1 MSINNAGPAPDATQ
15 EDYIL
20 SPCAMAAEG
29 LSSLMSGGPYRP
41 ARLSLRP
48 DDRRGIADTARVRRI
63 VVFLPDDPFWLL
75 FTLRQAAGLLQQS
88 PAPLPMLILSR
99 SPANWLW
106 HTLLYQV
113 THRRHLG
120 AVRAV
125 ASDLPCRQLA
135 RLLRHNALPE
145 YPLLEQLAF
154 QEMAACGKPA
164 AGVSKPELETALGW
178 LAGDSINHQAQRRGL
193 SHKTLYTQRSSGL
206 KKMLEHHPHLAGRFP
221 GSQIK
226 GPKARIFTTLSAF
239 EREFVHAIH
248 CRQIFPVFQPITDG
262 RLMLQGIEVLSRWRR
277 NGEVLRPCEF
287 LPQIKAEY
295 AWLLLT
301 AFVLQEAVQQINQH
315 PGDYYFA
322 VNVPPEIAGN
332 DNIIRMM
339 ETARRQLLEPAWA
352 DRLVLEFAE
361 TVDLNRHGKI
371 GENITQ
377 LQQQGFRIMLDD
389 CFSQS
394 SVMFPVRSVRFNEYK
409 LDMSIVN
416 DLQSDPQALAL
427 IKSLIYYC
435 QLSGSRCIAEGVDSL
450 EKFNRLKTLGID
462 RFQGYLISPP
472 VSGDNLTALIQRF
485 SPGRYPTS
493 IAG

>member
-1 MSINNAGPAPDATQ
+1 MM
-15 EDYIL
+15 EDGCL
-20 SPCAMAAEG
+20 
-29 LSSLMSGGPYRP
+29 LP
-41 ARLSLRP
+41 ARRLFPQLHEALLIP
-48 DDRRGIADTARVRRI
+48 GIVTVRRI

-75 FTLRQAAGLLQQS
+75 LTLRQAALLLKHS
-88 PAPLPMLILSR
+88 ATPLPMLILSR

-106 HTLLYQV
+106 QTLLHQV
-113 THRRHLG
+113 GKPRHLA

-125 ASDLPCRQLA
+125 ASDLPCQQLRA
-135 RLLRHNALPE
+135 LLKPGALQG

-154 QEMAACGKPA
+154 QEMLVCGKPA
-164 AGVSKPELETALGW
+164 SGVTKPELNTALDW
-178 LAGDSINHQAQRRGL
+178 LRGFSINHQAQRRGL

-206 KKMLEHHPHLAGRFP
+206 KKMVEHHPHLASRFP
-221 GSQIK
+221 GSQTK
-226 GPKARIFTTLSAF
+226 GQKISAVAALSAF

-277 NGEVLRPCEF
+277 NGDVLLPGEF
-287 LPQIKAEY
+287 LPQIRSEY

-301 AFVLQEAVQQINQH
+301 AFVLQEAVQNINQRQ
-315 PGDYYFA
+315 GDYYFA
-322 VNVPPEIAGN
+322 VNIPSVIAKN

-339 ETARRQLLEPAWA
+339 EAARQQLLQPQWGE
-352 DRLVLEFAE
+352 RLVLEFAE
-361 TVDLNRHGKI
+361 TVDLSRHGKI
-371 GENITQ
+371 GDNITR
-377 LQQQGFRIMLDD
+377 LQQQGFCIMLDD

-394 SVMFPVRSVRFNEYK
+394 SVMFPVRAVRFNEYK
-409 LDMSIVN
+409 LDISIVN
-416 DLQSDPQALAL
+416 DLPRDPHALAL

-450 EKFNRLKTLGID
+450 EKFNMLKALGID

-472 VSGDNLTALIQRF
+472 VNGENLEDLIQRF